1 VRAAFADEMRG
12 PGKAAR
18 SEGFSIDSFDFNV
31 VRRAFLRVGQF
42 KLLHG
47 LRSQ

>member
-1 VRAAFADEMRG
+1 MRTTFTDEMRG
-12 PGKAAR
+12 PGKP
-18 SEGFSIDSFDFNV
+18 SGPEGFGIDGFDFNV